1 MNISRL
7 ITNYIRNNK
16 INCKVL
22 HNTDDKIS
30 IRYFL
35 SVPAWTNDK
44 DFIGDSI
51 DRSVLYAA
59 NKKKSIGSYLINKH
73 IVDQPYPLQLGN
85 NKYFCIYAIYD
96 VSTFYNVDIDSF
108 LYTEYDKR
116 FREVRGNI
124 LLEQIGDLSKKWE
137 AVNNGVP
144 NYTIPRKINYLHTV
158 ERSDAKYTDKEFAV
172 EEKSYNIMDLLDEIT
187 IRKEEADQF

>member
-1 MNISRL
+1 MNISSL
-7 ITNYIRNNK
+7 ISTYIRNNK
-16 INCKVL
+16 VNCKVL
-22 HNTDDKIS
+22 YNTDDKIS
-30 IRYFL
+30 IRYLL

-44 DFIGDSI
+44 DFIGNSEE
-51 DRSVLYAA
+51 RSVLYAA
-59 NKKKSIGSYLINKH
+59 NRKKNIRPYLKNKYT
-73 IVDQPYPLQLGN
+73 IDQPYPTQLTN

-116 FREVRGNI
+116 FREIKGNI
-124 LLEQIGDLSKKWE
+124 LLEQIGDLSKRWE

-144 NYTIPRKINYLHTV
+144 NYTIPSKINYLHTV
-158 ERSDAKYTDKEFAV
+158 ERGDTKYTDKEFSE
-172 EEKSYNIMDLLDEIT
+172 EEKTHDIMDLLDEIT